1 MTGGTFTERA
11 SRFMAEAQ
19 PPLLEKPFTSLSLEA
34 LLQGTVSAS

>member
-1 MTGGTFTERA
+1 
-11 SRFMAEAQ
+11 MAEAQ